1 MSLTPSCPECATAT
15 ERIEV
20 EGEEV
25 WRCTAPG
32 CTRRTYGTGDPD
44 HDDTLPGY
52 SEADE
57 DGAEIV
63 YHDTGEIDVEATAEL
78 AAQGR
83 PDEDDLVE
91 DERSAPAADAGPPGD
106 APGVGHVPSR
116 GRGNTG
122 ADRGRHPDVEV
133 PPDARVPALA
143 ITDSNGAVGHE
154 PQRPHDRVGHERPS
168 PFPGPSPRGNG

>member
-1 MSLTPSCPECATAT
+1 MHLTPPCPQCSTAT

-32 CTRRTYGTGDPD
+32 CTRRTYGTSDPD
-44 HDDTLPGY
+44 DDDTLPGY
-52 SEADE
+52 SEVDE

-63 YHDTGEIDVEATAEL
+63 YHGTGEIDVEATAEL
-78 AAQGR
+78 AAQGG
-83 PDEDDLVE
+83 PGDDDLVE
-91 DERSAPAADAGPPGD
+91 EEWPAPAADAGPPGD

-116 GRGNTG
+116 GRGSTR

-133 PPDARVPALA
+133 SPDAGVPAPA
-143 ITDSNGAVGHE
+143 ITDSNGAVGRE
-154 PQRPHDRVGHERPS
+154 PQRPHDRVGHEPPS
-168 PFPGPSPRGNG
+168 PFPGPSPREHG